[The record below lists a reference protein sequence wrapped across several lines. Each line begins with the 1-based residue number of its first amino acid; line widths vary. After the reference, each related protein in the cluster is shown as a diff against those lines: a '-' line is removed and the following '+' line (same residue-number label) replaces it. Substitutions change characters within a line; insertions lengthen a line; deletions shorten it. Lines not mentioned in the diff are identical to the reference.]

1 MSPVESPGGSRWLNM
16 LPVEDDLFLDNMSPL
31 PELVN
36 GVQVNASGIECENTE
51 SGIAGQQKQ
60 DDLSTLL
67 VNITC

>member
-36 GVQVNASGIECENTE
+36 GVQVNASGIECENTV
-51 SGIAGQQKQ
+51 KQ